1 MGSTTSL
8 LTNLAASSI
17 SFHIPSPAVDTNYFL
32 DVAGA
37 AYSVDELLIFTETG
51 ECTVGFYFRAAGE
64 GGPGTAITNLDPII
78 ANFYA
83 QTTVVPSANNDAIED
98 DQLILSVTAVTSPV
112 DLRGHLK
119 VTRG

>member
-1 MGSTTSL
+1 MGSTSSK

-17 SFHIPSPAVDTNYFL
+17 SFHIPSPSVDTNYFL

-37 AYSVDELLIFTETG
+37 AYSIDELLIFTETG
-51 ECTVGFYFRAAGE
+51 ECTVGFYLRAAGA
-64 GGPGTAITNLDPII
+64 GGPGTSITNLDPII

>member
-1 MGSTTSL
+1 MGSTSSK

-17 SFHIPSPAVDTNYFL
+17 SFHIPSPSVDTNYFL

-51 ECTVGFYFRAAGE
+51 ECEVGFYLRAAGA
-64 GGPGTAITNLDPII
+64 GGPGISITGLDPVN
-78 ANFYA
+78 ATFYL
-83 QTTVVPSANNDAIED
+83 QRTITPSAENDAVED
-98 DQLILSVTAVTSPV
+98 DQLILSVTSVTSPV